1 MGVLNTSNRAGASG
15 QGSGGGGASFYTYQI
30 DQSLRLD
37 GTSSQYLYKAVSGA
51 TAQTQFTVSF
61 WIKRAGIVNSGGR
74 QVILGNSG
82 GGGQIQIRA
91 DSSNDTMR
99 YSSYGA
105 IETDGVY
112 RDTSGWYHFHIY
124 RATTD
129 NNAAIYVNGVNQS
142 LSSNTAGSSGI
153 FQNGNNLEVG
163 SSNGGSHNFYGYVAE
178 MYGIYDQNLA
188 HTVFGEFKNGV
199 WIPKDAS
206 ASITFGSQDFYLKFE
221 NASDL
226 GNDSSGNN
234 NDFTSSGLTA
244 SNQVLDSPTFGS

>member
-1 MGVLNTSNRAGASG
+1 MVANEKWFGGAGATAG
-15 QGSGGGGASFYTYQI
+15 FYSYQI
-30 DQSLRLD
+30 EQSLRLD

-51 TAQTQFTVSF
+51 TAQTQYTVSF
-61 WIKRAGIVNSGGR
+61 WIKRAGAVNTGGR

-82 GGGQIQIRA
+82 GAGQIQLRA

-105 IETDGVY
+105 IETNAIY
-112 RDTSGWYHFHIY
+112 RDTTGWSHFHIY

-129 NNAAIYVNGVNQS
+129 NNSAIYVNGVNQS
-142 LSSNTAGSSGI
+142 LSSNTAGSHGI

-163 SSNGGSHNFYGYVAE
+163 SSNGGSNNFHGYIAE

-199 WIPKDAS
+199 WIPKNAS

-226 GNDSSGNN
+226 GNDSSGQG
-234 NDFTSSGLTA
+234 NDFTV
-244 SNQVLDSPTFGS
+244 SNLSADHQTLNSPTFGS

>member
-1 MGVLNTSNRAGASG
+1 MGVFQNNLLAGAAAAASA
-15 QGSGGGGASFYTYQI
+15 GGAGFYSYQI
-30 DQSLRLD
+30 EQSLRLD
-37 GTSSQYLYKAVSGA
+37 GTSNQYMYKAVSGA

-61 WIKRAGIVNSGGR
+61 WIKRAGAVDTGSR
-74 QVILGNSG
+74 QVILGNSDG
-82 GGGQIQIRA
+82 AGQIQIRA
-91 DSSNDTMR
+91 DDSNDTMR
-99 YSSYGA
+99 YSSYGG

-112 RDTSGWYHFHIY
+112 RDVSGWYHFHIY
-124 RATTD
+124 RATTN

-142 LSSNTAGSSGI
+142 LSANTAGSHGI
-153 FQNGNNLEVG
+153 FQNSNNLEVG
-163 SSNGGSHNFYGYVAE
+163 SSNGGSNNFHGYVAE

-206 ASITFGSQDFYLKFE
+206 SSITFGSQDFYLKFE

-234 NDFTSSGLTA
+234 NDFTV
-244 SNQVLDSPTFGS
+244 SNLGADHQVLDSPTFGS

>member
-1 MGVLNTSNRAGASG
+1 MGILQNENAIPTAGAAG
-15 QGSGGGGASFYTYQI
+15 FYDYQI
-30 DQSLRLD
+30 EQSLRLD
-37 GTSSQYLYKAVSGA
+37 GTSSQYMYKAVSGA

-61 WIKRAGIVNSGGR
+61 WIKRAGAVDTGGR

-82 GGGQIQIRA
+82 GAGQIQIRA
-91 DSSNDTMR
+91 DGGNDTMR
-99 YSSYGA
+99 YSSYGG
-105 IETDGVY
+105 IETDAVY
-112 RDTSGWYHFHIY
+112 RDVSGWYHFHIY

-142 LSSNTAGSSGI
+142 LSANTAGSHGI
-153 FQNGNNLEVG
+153 FQNSSNLEVG
-163 SSNGGSHNFYGYVAE
+163 SSNGGSNNFNGYVAE

-206 ASITFGSQDFYLKFE
+206 SSITFGSQDFYLKFE

-226 GNDSSGNN
+226 GNDSSGQG
-234 NDFTSSGLTA
+234 NDFTV
-244 SNQVLDSPTFGS
+244 SNLGADHQVLDSPSFSGS

>member
-1 MGVLNTSNRAGASG
+1 MGVFQNNLLAGSAAAASA
-15 QGSGGGGASFYTYQI
+15 GGAGFYSYQI
-30 DQSLRLD
+30 EQSLRLD
-37 GTSSQYLYKAVSGA
+37 GTSNQYMYKAVSGA

-61 WIKRAGIVNSGGR
+61 WIKRAGAVDTGSR
-74 QVILGNSG
+74 QVILGNSDG
-82 GGGQIQIRA
+82 AGQIQIRA
-91 DSSNDTMR
+91 DDSNDTMR
-99 YSSYGA
+99 YSSYGG

-112 RDTSGWYHFHIY
+112 RGTSGWYHFHIY
-124 RATTD
+124 RATTN

-142 LSSNTAGSSGI
+142 LSANTAGSSGI
-153 FQNGNNLEVG
+153 FRNSSNLEVG
-163 SSNGGSHNFYGYVAE
+163 SSNGGSNNFHGYVAE

-234 NDFTSSGLTA
+234 NDFTV
-244 SNQVLDSPTFGS
+244 SNLGADHQVLDSPTFGS